1 MVSSTPVFV
10 LELSAPCVQTKPQ
23 LRWHPASLLYVTQ
36 ETLNQINVYDAKKY
50 DAGPIAQSTDGVK
63 GPTDVASAA
72 LARHELL
79 LPTATVVTP
88 LVNRMC

>member
-1 MVSSTPVFV
+1 MRTNKTTVAMASGF
-10 LELSAPCVQTKPQ
+10 AA
-23 LRWHPASLLYVTQ
+23 LRNPRNAEPDQRLWC
-36 ETLNQINVYDAKKY
+36 KKY
-50 DAGPIAQSTDGVK
+50 DAGPLAQSTDGVK

-88 LVNRMC
+88 LVNRMCWLNTLASA